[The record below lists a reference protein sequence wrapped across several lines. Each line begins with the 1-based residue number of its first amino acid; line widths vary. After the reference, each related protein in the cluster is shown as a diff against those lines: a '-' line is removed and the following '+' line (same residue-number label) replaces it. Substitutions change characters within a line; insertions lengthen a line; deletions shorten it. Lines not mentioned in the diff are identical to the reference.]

1 MSVEIPQSMDDVVM
15 QVAQR
20 RLHGE
25 QVSEDEVIHQAVQ
38 DILQALFDEAL
49 EGHYDDVHWAGD
61 NLTVTDIMGKQ
72 VGELAPQGTNFIADF
87 RENTDALI
95 TRLEEETAKIV
106 GGR

>member
-20 RLHGE
+20 KLHGE
-25 QVSEDEVIHQAVQ
+25 EVTEDAVIKMAVR

-49 EGHYDDVHWAGD
+49 EGHYDDVKWSGD
-61 NLTVTDIMGKQ
+61 DLVVTDIMGQ
-72 VGELAPQGTNFIADF
+72 PVGTVSPQGESFISDF
-87 RENTDALI
+87 RQNADALVL
-95 TRLEEETAKIV
+95 RLEDETSKLV

>member
-20 RLHGE
+20 KLHGE
-25 QVSEDEVIHQAVQ
+25 EVTEDAVIKTAVR

-49 EGHYDDVHWAGD
+49 EGHYDNVKWSGD
-61 NLTVTDIMGKQ
+61 DLVVTDIMGQ
-72 VGELAPQGTNFIADF
+72 PVGTVSPQGESFISDF
-87 RENTDALI
+87 RQNADALVL
-95 TRLEEETAKIV
+95 RLEDETSKLV

>member
-20 RLHGE
+20 KLHGE
-25 QVSEDEVIHQAVQ
+25 QVTEDEVIHGAVR

-49 EGHYDDVHWAGD
+49 EGHYDDVKWSGER
-61 NLTVTDIMGKQ
+61 LLVTDFMGKK
-72 VGELAPQGTNFIADF
+72 VGEVSPQGASFVADF
-87 RENTDALI
+87 RENADALI
-95 TRLEEETAKIV
+95 LRLEEETTKLV

>member
-20 RLHGE
+20 KLHGE
-25 QVSEDEVIHQAVQ
+25 EVTEDAVIKTAVC

-49 EGHYDDVHWAGD
+49 EGHYDDVKWSGD
-61 NLTVTDIMGKQ
+61 DLVVTDIMGQ
-72 VGELAPQGTNFIADF
+72 PVGTVSPQGESFISDF
-87 RENTDALI
+87 RQNADALVL
-95 TRLEEETAKIV
+95 RLEDETSKLV

>member
-20 RLHGE
+20 KLHGE
-25 QVSEDEVIHQAVQ
+25 EVTEDAVIKTAVR

-49 EGHYDDVHWAGD
+49 EGHYDDVKWSGD
-61 NLTVTDIMGKQ
+61 DLVVTDIMGQ
-72 VGELAPQGTNFIADF
+72 PVGTVSPQGESFISDF
-87 RENTDALI
+87 RQNADVLVL
-95 TRLEEETAKIV
+95 RLEDETSKLV

>member
-20 RLHGE
+20 KLHGE
-25 QVSEDEVIHQAVQ
+25 EVTEDAVIKTAVR

-49 EGHYDDVHWAGD
+49 EGHYDDVKWSGD
-61 NLTVTDIMGKQ
+61 DLVVTDIMGQ
-72 VGELAPQGTNFIADF
+72 PVGTVSPQGENFISDF
-87 RENTDALI
+87 RQNADALVL
-95 TRLEEETAKIV
+95 RLEDEPSKLV

>member
-25 QVSEDEVIHQAVQ
+25 QVSEDDVIHQAVQ

-72 VGELAPQGTNFIADF
+72 VGKLAPQGTSFIADF
-87 RENTDALI
+87 RENADALI

>member
-20 RLHGE
+20 KLHGE
-25 QVSEDEVIHQAVQ
+25 NVTEDEVIHQAVR

-49 EGHYDDVHWAGD
+49 EGHYDDVKWSAD
-61 NLTVTDIMGKQ
+61 KLEVTDFMGAK
-72 VGELAPQGTNFIADF
+72 VGEIGPQGTSFITDF

-95 TRLEEETAKIV
+95 LRLEAETARLV

>member
-20 RLHGE
+20 KLHGE
-25 QVSEDEVIHQAVQ
+25 EVTEDAVIKTAVR

-49 EGHYDDVHWAGD
+49 EGHYDDVKWSGD
-61 NLTVTDIMGKQ
+61 DLVVTDIMGQ
-72 VGELAPQGTNFIADF
+72 PVGTVSPQGESFISDF
-87 RENTDALI
+87 RQNADALVL
-95 TRLEEETAKIV
+95 RLEDETSKLV

>member
-61 NLTVTDIMGKQ
+61 NLTVTDIMENKS
-72 VGELAPQGTNFIADF
+72 VSLFQGTSFIADF
-87 RENTDALI
+87 RENADAI
-95 TRLEEETAKIV
+95 DYALEEETAKIV

>member
-20 RLHGE
+20 KLHGE
-25 QVSEDEVIHQAVQ
+25 NVTEDAVIKTAVR

-49 EGHYDDVHWAGD
+49 EGHYDDVKWSAN
-61 NLTVTDIMGKQ
+61 NLVVTDIMGQ
-72 VGELAPQGTNFIADF
+72 PVGTVSPQSDSFITDF
-87 RENTDALI
+87 RHNADALVL
-95 TRLEEETAKIV
+95 RLEEQTTKLV

>member
-20 RLHGE
+20 KLHGE
-25 QVSEDEVIHQAVQ
+25 EVTEDAVIKTAVR

-49 EGHYDDVHWAGD
+49 EGHYDDVKWSGD
-61 NLTVTDIMGKQ
+61 DLVVTDIMGQ
-72 VGELAPQGTNFIADF
+72 PVGTVSPQGENFISDF
-87 RENTDALI
+87 RQNADALVL
-95 TRLEEETAKIV
+95 RLEDETSKLV

>member
-20 RLHGE
+20 KLHGE
-25 QVSEDEVIHQAVQ
+25 EVTEDAVIKTAVR

-49 EGHYDDVHWAGD
+49 EGHYDDVKWSGD
-61 NLTVTDIMGKQ
+61 DLVVTDIMGQ
-72 VGELAPQGTNFIADF
+72 PVGTVNPQGESFISDF
-87 RENTDALI
+87 RQNADALVL
-95 TRLEEETAKIV
+95 RLEDETSKLV